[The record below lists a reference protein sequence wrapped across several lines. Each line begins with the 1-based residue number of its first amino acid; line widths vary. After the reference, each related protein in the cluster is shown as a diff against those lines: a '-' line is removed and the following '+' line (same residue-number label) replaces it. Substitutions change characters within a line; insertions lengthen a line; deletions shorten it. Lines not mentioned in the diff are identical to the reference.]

1 MDVRAR
7 VCVCVCVLV
16 CCVVSVLYVSVRC
29 EDTTVKRRWLRGSLG
44 QHVVDYVVDGALQ
57 AAQEEPAFQG
67 GFLQWEGA
75 IDCSDLFI
83 NRVEHPGGLLSSES
97 RVLPLMQIV
106 LRPVISVNC
115 LSSRQTSSSS
125 TDPCL

>member
-1 MDVRAR
+1 MRAR
-7 VCVCVCVLV
+7 VCVCVCVLCCECCMSV
-16 CCVVSVLYVSVRC
+16 CEMAC
-29 EDTTVKRRWLRGSLG
+29 EDKTVKRRWLRGSLG
-44 QHVVDYVVDGALQ
+44 QHVVDGALQ
-57 AAQEEPAFQG
+57 AQEEPAFQG
-67 GFLQWEGA
+67 GSLQWEGA

-115 LSSRQTSSSS
+115 LS
-125 TDPCL
+125 